1 MSKHNKNF
9 TIGSNSY
16 MVKIE
21 VIPNLYTKL
30 QIFENSIDI
39 TNSIMS
45 NQPLFNELLGSM
57 SLPKLHHTTPKFL
70 LENWKDSNNFFHE
83 IIIEKNSSNISFK
96 SDLVINEKKKIKKH
110 LHPKF
115 SGLHKYTFNFDN
127 RIVIFEGSFINLVE
141 KYIDSILDYINLIDN
156 NLDNNQKIKDIQI
169 PFNGKNINF
178 TEIIVQGAKK
188 VSINDTIIDNI
199 NSLDIRGYNRV
210 ISNFYM
216 NCLFHY
222 TSIDDH
228 KLFFKNIYDCFNK
241 YIPIHGVD
249 KTIYMYFFEVS
260 NQTERELEKYFG
272 KGYNTGYLKAP
283 DQYKFPISEIWKI
296 QTQDENDKFN
306 TIIPISPDYAIL
318 ISSNNDTFENFKR
331 KINSN
336 SFFLEAFIENQ
347 LKVIDLQSDKFK
359 ESEDR
364 NNIIN
369 KEYSI
374 LCPDL
379 NTLNMIKTYIQ
390 NKQGTFKSFELFIF
404 QIKRY

>member
-1 MSKHNKNF
+1 MFKPNKNI

-16 MVKIE
+16 MVTIE

-39 TNSIMS
+39 TNSVMS
-45 NQPLFNELLGSM
+45 NQPLFNELLGLM
-57 SLPKLHHTTPKFL
+57 SFPKIHHTTPKFL
-70 LENWKDSNNFFHE
+70 LSNWKDSDNFFHE

-96 SDLVINEKKKIKKH
+96 SVIVINENKKIKKY

-115 SGLHKYTFNFDN
+115 SSLHKYTFNFDN

-141 KYIDSILDYINLIDN
+141 KYIDSVLDYISLIEN
-156 NLDNNQKIKDIQI
+156 NLDNTQKIKDIQI
-169 PFNGKNINF
+169 PFNGESINF
-178 TEIIVQGAKK
+178 TDIIVQSTKK
-188 VSINDTIIDNI
+188 ISINNTIIDDI
-199 NSLDIRGYNRV
+199 RSLDVRGYNRV

-216 NCLFHY
+216 NCLFNY

-249 KTIYMYFFEVS
+249 ATIYMYFFEVS
-260 NQTERELEKYFG
+260 NQTESELEKYFG

-296 QTQDENDKFN
+296 QTMDENNKLN
-306 TIIPISPDYAIL
+306 TIIPISPNYAIL
-318 ISSNNDTFENFKR
+318 ISSDNDTFENFKR

-336 SFFLEAFIENQ
+336 SLFLEAFIENQ
-347 LKVIDLQSDKFK
+347 LKIVDMQSDKFK
-359 ESEDR
+359 ESENG

-379 NTLNMIKTYIQ
+379 STLNIIKEYIK
-390 NKQGTFKSFELFIF
+390 NRK
-404 QIKRY
+404 